1 MPSPYRLSPA
11 ARTKALDALHGVA
24 WADGRLS
31 PEEVSAAHGA
41 ALVLGAD
48 PLPIYAWRYGPP
60 PPLVVDSLSSRE
72 RCFVFAGG
80 AWVALVD
87 GRRAREEV
95 ELLRDIGRRAG
106 LDDDTVVE
114 LFDVARWV
122 RAVRGGSD
130 SWANEFGWLLRTTE
144 DALGPDP
151 GAADAPARPGARG
164 LDPAHR

>member
-1 MPSPYRLSPA
+1 MTNPYRLSPD
-11 ARTKALDALHGVA
+11 ARTRVIDALHGVA

-60 PPLVVDSLSSRE
+60 PLLAFDGLSPRE
-72 RCFVFAGG
+72 RRFVFASG

-87 GRRAREEV
+87 GHRARQEV
-95 ELLRDIGRRAG
+95 ELLRGLGRRAG
-106 LDDDTVVE
+106 LDDDDVAA

-122 RAVRGGSD
+122 HDVHGGSS
-130 SWANEFGWLLRTTE
+130 SWANEFGWLLQTTD

-151 GAADAPARPGARG
+151 GGAGAPAPR
-164 LDPAHR
+164 